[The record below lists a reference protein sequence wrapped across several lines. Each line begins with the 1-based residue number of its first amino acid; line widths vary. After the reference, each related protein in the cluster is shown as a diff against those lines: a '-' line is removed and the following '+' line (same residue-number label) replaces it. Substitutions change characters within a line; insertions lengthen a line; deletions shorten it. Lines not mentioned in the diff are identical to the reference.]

1 MTRDRRV
8 LLAIAAGNA
17 VVIVC
22 GRSRVRSV
30 FRSAPLRAL
39 PKLCPFPMC
48 STIAEAA
55 IVTLSIAL
63 AAIRRPLPVGRWTTG
78 AAGVVA
84 SVVALG
90 IAIAAIVGV
99 QGGGGCPDTRIRVS
113 VHRRGQ
119 RGREPLVR

>member
-1 MTRDRRV
+1 MFFIGAAIAQLVAAMSLTMTRDRRV

-17 VVIVC
+17 VVIVMWAL
-22 GRSRVRSV
+22 SRTVGLPIGPTPGIAESV
-30 FRSAPLRAL
+30 SL
-39 PKLCPFPMC
+39 PDVLA
-48 STIAEAA
+48 TIAEAA

-90 IAIAAIVGV
+90 ITIAAIVGV
-99 QGGGGCPDTRIRVS
+99 QGGGG
-113 VHRRGQ
+113 
-119 RGREPLVR
+119 